1 MFTYLTKKTL
11 EMLITF
17 VGITIISFAIIHFAP
32 GKPTDVLTDLNPK
45 ITPEARAKL
54 EKYYGLDKPVT
65 TQYALW
71 MKRVVML
78 DFGESFS
85 SDHRAVWTKI
95 KERLPI
101 TLYINIA
108 SLLIILAIAIP
119 IGISSAVRRHTLYDK
134 ITTVGVFVGFAMPG
148 FWLALLL
155 MMFFGVHLHMLP
167 VAGLKSAGF
176 AEFSFSQKVID
187 ILRHLVLPIFVS
199 SFGGIA
205 GISRYMRGSMLE
217 VIRQDYM
224 TTAKAKGLTP
234 GKIIYVHGLRNALL
248 PIVTILGLSIPGL
261 IGGSVIFEQVFSIPG
276 MGQLFYMSVMSRD
289 YPLVMG
295 ILTIGAVLTLAGNLF
310 ADLGYAAVD
319 PRTRR

>member
-1 MFTYLTKKTL
+1 MAGTL
-11 EMLITF
+11 
-17 VGITIISFAIIHFAP
+17 AY
-32 GKPTDVLTDLNPK
+32 DV
-45 ITPEARAKL
+45 
-54 EKYYGLDKPVT
+54 
-65 TQYALW
+65 
-71 MKRVVML
+71 
-78 DFGESFS
+78 
-85 SDHRAVWTKI
+85 
-95 KERLPI
+95 
-101 TLYINIA
+101 
-108 SLLIILAIAIP
+108 
-119 IGISSAVRRHTLYDK
+119 
-134 ITTVGVFVGFAMPG
+134 
-148 FWLALLL
+148 
-155 MMFFGVHLHMLP
+155 FGVHLHMLP

-176 AEFSFSQKVID
+176 DAMSFQGKAVD
-187 ILRHLVLPIFVS
+187 ILRHLIMPIFVS

-224 TTAKAKGLTP
+224 TTARSKGLSQ
-234 GKIIYVHGLRNALL
+234 GRIIYIHGLRNALL
-248 PIVTILGLSIPGL
+248 PIVTIVGLSIPGL